1 MLAYFVCGLH
11 VSGQRLWI
19 DDDDVVADAGVVDVD
34 VAAVLFAV
42 VVCEIAL
49 GQQNRWHFV
58 LIDRSLF

>member
-1 MLAYFVCGLH
+1 M
-11 VSGQRLWI
+11 SGQRLWI

-49 GQQNRWHFV
+49 G
-58 LIDRSLF
+58 

>member
-1 MLAYFVCGLH
+1 M
-11 VSGQRLWI
+11 SGQRLWI